1 MEDGSR
7 RYREID
13 CNIKLGH
20 VLAAVAQEMKSPK
33 PSK

>member
-13 CNIKLGH
+13 CNTKLDH
-20 VLAAVAQEMKSPK
+20 VLAAVAEEMKSPK
-33 PSK
+33 P